1 MDDFKISYEL
11 SPLTVTFDL
20 GANAYILSVFWKGS
34 TGPIAP
40 AYF

>member
-1 MDDFKISYEL
+1 MDVFKISYQA

-20 GANAYILSVFWKGS
+20 GVNAIILSVFWKGS